1 LRPVALALAVSGLS
15 ALACASHDT
24 PSCPGNTVAT
34 FAFEGT
40 LVHPGDPLAPA
51 LALDP
56 VPTLPD
62 CTPDPSDASAPIKY
76 PQLLPPFDAK
86 LAANPATNAAALCR
100 PTGVVYS
107 GEHTGTSRYAVEADA
122 DPAVPCASSVCSATL
137 RVIVV
142 GDVQVDAGGAPQSF
156 TGILVEALSE
166 DRGSCAG
173 CLPPVPGANP
183 PALAC
188 AARYALTGSLR

>member
-1 LRPVALALAVSGLS
+1 MRSAALALALSGLS
-15 ALACASHDT
+15 ALACSSHET

-34 FAFEGT
+34 FTFEGS
-40 LVHPGDPLAPA
+40 LVHAGDPLVA
-51 LALDP
+51 ALDP

-76 PQLLPPFDAK
+76 PQVLPPFDAK
-86 LAANPATNAAALCR
+86 LAADPATNAAALCR
-100 PTGVVYS
+100 STGVVYS

-156 TGILVEALSE
+156 NGILVEVLSE
-166 DRGSCAG
+166 DLGSCAG
-173 CLPPVPGANP
+173 CLPPVPG
-183 PALAC
+183 ALAC

>member
-1 LRPVALALAVSGLS
+1 MRSAALALALFGLS
-15 ALACASHDT
+15 ALACSSHET

-34 FAFEGT
+34 FTFEGS
-40 LVHPGDPLAPA
+40 LVHAGDPLVA
-51 LALDP
+51 ALDP

-62 CTPDPSDASAPIKY
+62 CTPDPSDATAPIKY
-76 PQLLPPFDAK
+76 PQVLPPFDAK
-86 LAANPATNAAALCR
+86 LAADPATNAAALCR
-100 PTGVVYS
+100 STGVVYS

-122 DPAVPCASSVCSATL
+122 DPAVPCTNSVCSATL
-137 RVIVV
+137 RVIVI
-142 GDVQVDAGGAPQSF
+142 GDVAVNAGGAAQSF
-156 TGILVEALSE
+156 QGILVEALSE

>member
-1 LRPVALALAVSGLS
+1 MRSAALALALFGLS
-15 ALACASHDT
+15 ALACSSHET

-34 FAFEGT
+34 FTFEGS
-40 LVHPGDPLAPA
+40 LVHAGDPLVA
-51 LALDP
+51 ALDP

-62 CTPDPSDASAPIKY
+62 CTPDPSDATAPIKY
-76 PQLLPPFDAK
+76 PQVLPPFDAK
-86 LAANPATNAAALCR
+86 LAADPATNAAALCR
-100 PTGVVYS
+100 STGVVYS

-122 DPAVPCASSVCSATL
+122 DPAVPCTNSVCSATL
-137 RVIVV
+137 RVIVI
-142 GDVQVDAGGAPQSF
+142 GDVAVDAGGTAQSF